1 LTWSDPLKTTKAG
14 GFRRPLKSIMPRGY
28 RSGRVRCTAGCIMT
42 AATLRQTAA
51 PDANVKSEI
60 HMAPSLLFR

>member
-1 LTWSDPLKTTKAG
+1 
-14 GFRRPLKSIMPRGY
+14 
-28 RSGRVRCTAGCIMT
+28 MT

-60 HMAPSLLFR
+60 HMAFSLVLFRFTLISIVEQRSNVVPAPAFRELLVK